1 MYNLND
7 SFMKRNQLSFRR
19 KAQTLLSFAVGAVM
33 LASCAQDGYDDDEM
47 FVSDVRNEQLVS
59 PSAEGITFK
68 ANADNSRTTIT
79 WQMVKGAGGYYVT
92 VYNMS
97 DPQNPAVVDSLDNR
111 LIDGVSLSITR
122 EEDTN
127 YKLIIKTAGND
138 KMNNAEAT
146 EATEVAFSSFTPTFA
161 TIPAGQDIAA
171 WFEAN
176 AVPESAITENV
187 NYDLIAGETYYLSKD
202 VDFGNK
208 RVTLRSTSK
217 ANFAHIIYGTGAEG
231 ESGVTASI
239 QTSAPITLK
248 YLHIDAKATKEA
260 VLEFSKTPD
269 ENILGKGNYYII
281 NDPVVINTCKIDNVC
296 GSFIFDNKKQYC
308 IANLLILNTVVH
320 LTPGLNAATISEQ
333 STISLYG
340 GFANNLTIKESTF
353 WCTSYEGKDAGYFIR
368 YSNGGRCDRAGF
380 TSNSISLLNNTFYN
394 IVKNGKMGNYGGIK
408 GRNTSEWYFK
418 NNIFVDCS
426 SKYTANRLLDGR
438 AASSAKIC
446 EFANNTYM
454 YDGEFES
461 VDGKCANYDESG
473 TAIEVDPGF
482 ADPVNGNFT
491 ISGAPQ
497 LEKKTGDPR
506 WIPAN

>member
-1 MYNLND
+1 
-7 SFMKRNQLSFRR
+7 MKKNQLSFRR
-19 KAQTLLSFAVGAVM
+19 KACVLLSFAVCAM
-33 LASCAQDGYDDDEM
+33 LFTSCAEDGYDDDER
-47 FVSDVRNEQLVS
+47 FVSDVRNAQLVS
-59 PSAEGITFK
+59 PSAESITFK
-68 ANADNSRTTIT
+68 ANADNSLTMVS
-79 WQMVKGAGGYYVT
+79 WPMVKGAGGYYVT
-92 VYNMS
+92 VYNVS
-97 DPQNPAVVDSLDNR
+97 DPTNPIVVDSIENKLV
-111 LIDGVSLSITR
+111 DGVSLSVTR

-127 YKLIIKTAGND
+127 YKLIIKTAGNK

-146 EATEVAFSSFTPTFA
+146 EATEVSFSSFTPTYA
-161 TIPAGQDIAA
+161 AIPAGDIAA

-176 AVPESAITENV
+176 PVPDSAITSNL
-187 NYDLIAGETYYLSKD
+187 NYDLVGGETYYMSKS

-217 ANFAHIIYGTGAEG
+217 TNFAKIVFGTGAEG
-231 ESGVTASI
+231 EAGLDVSF

-248 YLHIDAKATKEA
+248 YLHVDAKASKEA

-281 NDPVVINTCKIDNVC
+281 NDPVIINTCEFDNVC
-296 GSFIFDNKKQYC
+296 GSFIYDNKKQYC
-308 IANLLILNTVVH
+308 IANLLVLNTVCH
-320 LTPGLNAATISEQ
+320 LTPGLSDGNIFEQ
-333 STISLYG
+333 SIISLYG

-353 WCTSYEGKDAGYFIR
+353 WCTSYDKDASYFIR

-380 TSNSISLLNNTFYN
+380 TSNSLTLENSTFYN

-408 GRNTSEWYFK
+408 GRNTSEWYFR

-438 AASSAKIC
+438 AASSSKIC

-461 VDGKCANYDESG
+461 VSGKVANYDESG

-482 ADPVNGNFT
+482 ADAPNGDFT